1 MTRMEAP
8 PLPAPDWALFFDV
21 DGCLLDFA
29 EHPSEVVVPERLQ
42 QDIARLATML
52 DGALALVSG
61 RSLDSIDALFGAL
74 RHLPA
79 AGMHGLERREI
90 DGRRTHAPDAPAQLV
105 AIEAEARHIADV
117 FPGAIAERKGP
128 NLALHW
134 RAAPDAAEV
143 FIAFAAAA
151 LETLPDYR
159 MQAGDHV
166 LELRPGGN
174 TPDKG
179 SAVEAFL
186 AQPPFPGRTPVF
198 IGDDLTD
205 EHAFEVVNAR
215 GGLSVLVG
223 PRTGSAARW
232 HLTDPAAVRAWLARA
247 VAHDGV
253 HA

>member
-29 EHPSEVVVPERLQ
+29 LHPSEVVVPDGLQ
-42 QDIARLATML
+42 DDIARLSTML
-52 DGALALVSG
+52 GGALALVSG
-61 RSLDSIDALFGAL
+61 RSLDSIDALFDGL

-79 AGMHGLERREI
+79 AGMHGLERREL
-90 DGRRTHAPDAPAQLV
+90 DGRRSLAPDAPAPLI
-105 AIEAEARHIADV
+105 AIAAEAQRIADA
-117 FPGAIAERKGP
+117 FPGAIVERKGP

-134 RAAPDAAEV
+134 RAAPEAAEL

-151 LETLPDYR
+151 QEALPAYR

-166 LELRPGGN
+166 LELRPGGS

-179 SAVEAFL
+179 GAVEAFL
-186 AQPPFPGRTPVF
+186 AQPPFRGRTPVF

-215 GGLSVLVG
+215 NGLSVLVG
-223 PRTGSAARW
+223 PRAQSAARW

-247 VAHDGV
+247 VAHDGA